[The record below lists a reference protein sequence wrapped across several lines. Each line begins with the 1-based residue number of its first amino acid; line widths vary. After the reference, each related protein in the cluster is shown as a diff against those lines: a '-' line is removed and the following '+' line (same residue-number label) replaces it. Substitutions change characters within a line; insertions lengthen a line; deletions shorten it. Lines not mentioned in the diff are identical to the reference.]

1 MMMSCVGFDVYKI
14 FGAPPTPPSP
24 TIFSEPPFWESFWI
38 LFQWSQIHKATLQW
52 DLVEAG
58 GLMLMFPVWVRLRY
72 GTLVWRRHCDHF
84 FIRPLFSGETP
95 LSEGLLLS
103 GLISRS
109 QTRRYFRGGGG
120 GGITIGPSFPP
131 PQFSSAPRSA
141 QGKKETSN
149 KSAQYIY
156 IYTASYHCMCI
167 YARLWAHN
175 VFWYIDGASLLL
187 LRPVQSS
194 SCKQ

>member
-1 MMMSCVGFDVYKI
+1 MNKNVIILLTTFCYLCKPRDSWVAQVIIQNYWVENHPICMMMSCVGFDVYKI

-120 GGITIGPSFPP
+120 GITIG
-131 PQFSSAPRSA
+131 
-141 QGKKETSN
+141 
-149 KSAQYIY
+149 I
-156 IYTASYHCMCI
+156 
-167 YARLWAHN
+167 
-175 VFWYIDGASLLL
+175 
-187 LRPVQSS
+187 LR
-194 SCKQ
+194 